1 MSEQSLESQIK
12 PAATFWTIGSALLI
26 VGLNLD
32 NWKVLAVGALC
43 WWFSIKIFDTP

>member
-1 MSEQSLESQIK
+1 MSKQASEPHIRV
-12 PAATFWTIGSALLI
+12 AATFWIIGTALLI